1 MLDFLTT
8 NTNRQ
13 NEPDGHWK
21 IIVADDDADVLS
33 VTRLAL
39 KNLVYQDKKVQ
50 LLNAQ
55 SGEETIKLMS
65 ENPDAAVLLLDMI
78 METEESG
85 SDVISFIRNTLEN
98 NKVQIILRTGQ
109 PGQFPEEE
117 VVISQSI
124 NDYKDK
130 TELTKPK
137 LVTSVVAAL
146 RAYNTINTLE
156 ELNRT
161 LDKKVQERTAQLN
174 DQKNELQRLVEIKDK
189 FFTIISHD
197 LRGPLSVF
205 NSVSNI
211 IEYYLKK
218 EYYDELSEVAKEIKK
233 SSRSLSHLL
242 DNLLQWALR
251 EQKQFPFHPIKLDA
265 NKCIREIIDLFYQQA
280 RLKPIDLKFG
290 PKQATIIWVDEPSF
304 KTIIRNLVSNALKFT
319 PMHGKVEVSMN
330 KQPSSLQ
337 IEIIDNGV
345 GMAKEKVNDLWSIST
360 GKSTWGTAGEKGIG
374 LGLRLVYEF
383 VLLNNASIE
392 VESKE
397 GVGTH
402 FILNFPVE
410 G

>member
-8 NTNRQ
+8 DTDQQ
-13 NEPDGHWK
+13 NESDDYWK

-55 SGEETIKLMS
+55 SGEATIKLMR
-65 ENPDAAVLLLDMI
+65 ENPDTAVLLLDMI

-85 SDVISFIRNTLEN
+85 SDVISFIRDTLEN

-117 VVISQSI
+117 VIINQSI

-137 LVTSVVAAL
+137 LVTAVVAAL
-146 RAYNTINTLE
+146 RAYKTINTLE
-156 ELNRT
+156 ALNRT
-161 LDKKVQERTAQLN
+161 LDEKVQERTAQIN
-174 DQKNELQRLVEIKDK
+174 DQKNELERLVALKNK

-218 EYYDELSEVAKEIKK
+218 EYYDELSEVAREIKK
-233 SSRSLSHLL
+233 SSSNLSHLL
-242 DNLLQWALR
+242 DNLLQWALKD
-251 EQKQFPFHPIKLDA
+251 QQQFPYHPIKLDV
-265 NKCIREIIDLFYQQA
+265 NKCIEEITDLFYQQA
-280 RLKPIDLKFG
+280 RLKHIDLKFE
-290 PKQATIIWVDEPSF
+290 PKEAAIIWVDEPSF

-319 PMHGKVEVSMN
+319 PMHGKVELRVS

-337 IEIIDNGV
+337 IEIIDDGV
-345 GMAKEKVNDLWSIST
+345 GMGKDKVNDLWAIST

-383 VLLNNASIE
+383 ALLNNASIK

-397 GVGTH
+397 SHGTH